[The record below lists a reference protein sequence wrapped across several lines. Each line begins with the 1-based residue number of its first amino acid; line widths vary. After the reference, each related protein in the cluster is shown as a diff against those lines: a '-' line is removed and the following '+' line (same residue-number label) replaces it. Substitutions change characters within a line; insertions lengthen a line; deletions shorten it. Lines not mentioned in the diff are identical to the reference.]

1 MKRLSQSVFCTGLL
15 ALSLILSQKVSH
27 AQTVYSTL
35 TSYETA
41 IVGLGSKNLVNF
53 DELNASPNNGTIVGR
68 PVFNGDF
75 YKVSNGVAFASPS
88 GASLF
93 IAPAGSSRPD
103 STVWNLSNSLSVGR
117 FPFDPALGDDQDSLN
132 VRFNSLQCAVG
143 FTLVNATTQTA
154 EFYDVNNTLILTVSA
169 PTDYAFN
176 RKYYGVVSKVQLIA
190 YVKIIDN
197 VANNDITYD
206 DFEFVPSGTPNGSSV
221 PEPGFAGLLIG
232 SLVVMSGWA
241 LRRNGLRGHRSKVS
255 NESI

>member
-1 MKRLSQSVFCTGLL
+1 MKRLSQVVFCTGFLT
-15 ALSLILSQKVSH
+15 LSLVLSQKASH

-41 IVGLGSKNLVNF
+41 IGGLGARNLVNF

-75 YKVSNGVAFASPS
+75 YKATQGVAFASPIS
-88 GASLF
+88 ASLF

-103 STVWNLSNSLSVGR
+103 STVWNLSNSLSVSR
-117 FPFDPALGDDQDSLN
+117 FPFDPAVGDDQDSLD

-154 EFYDVNNTLILTVSA
+154 EFYDVNNVLILTVAA

-176 RKYYGVVSKVQLIA
+176 RKYYGVVSKVQLIS

-197 VANNDITYD
+197 VLNNDITYD
-206 DFEFVPSGTPNGSSV
+206 DFEFVPSGSPVGSAV
-221 PEPGFAGLLIG
+221 PEPGIAGLALA
-232 SLVVMSGWA
+232 SLAVMSGWA
-241 LRRNGLRGHRSKVS
+241 LLRNGLNGRSSKVPNGS
-255 NESI
+255 V

>member
-1 MKRLSQSVFCTGLL
+1 MKRLSQVVFCTGFLT
-15 ALSLILSQKVSH
+15 LSLILSQKASH

-41 IVGLGSKNLVNF
+41 IGGLGARNLVNF

-75 YKVSNGVAFASPS
+75 YKATQGVAFASPS
-88 GASLF
+88 SASLF

-103 STVWNLSNSLSVGR
+103 STVWNLSNSLSVSR
-117 FPFDPALGDDQDSLN
+117 FPFDPAIGDDQDSLD

-154 EFYDVNNTLILTVSA
+154 EFYDVNNVLILTVAA

-176 RKYYGVVSKVQLIA
+176 RKYYGVVSKVQLIS

-197 VANNDITYD
+197 VLNNDITYD
-206 DFEFVPSGTPNGSSV
+206 DFEFVPSGSPVGSAV
-221 PEPGFAGLLIG
+221 PEPGIAGLALA
-232 SLVVMSGWA
+232 SLAVMSGWA
-241 LRRNGLRGHRSKVS
+241 LLRNGLNGRSSKVP
-255 NESI
+255 NGSI